1 MPRGAR
7 PGVLY
12 VQNRVN
18 WLPRLAGR
26 AKHPRD
32 HDTYD
37 LERTL
42 MGDLFFNK
50 VAGAVLAIFLLILG
64 LSTLADSLFHTEGPE
79 RPAYPVDMAV
89 LESAAGAEEE
99 EEQGPPDFGVL
110 LAGADVGA
118 GERVARR
125 CASCHTFEEGGRD
138 GTGPHLWGVMG
149 RDVAEVDAFN
159 YSQAMEE
166 YAEGGTEWGYQNMY
180 DYLENPRGYVPGT
193 AMSFAGLRD
202 QEDRVNIIAY
212 MRTLSNDPLPIPEPA
227 EAAPA
232 EGEAAAAETSGETSG
247 EASAEPEGEAGFEDI
262 EGGQGEGGFEPIEG
276 DGPQE
281 G

>member
-1 MPRGAR
+1 
-7 PGVLY
+7 
-12 VQNRVN
+12 
-18 WLPRLAGR
+18 
-26 AKHPRD
+26 
-32 HDTYD
+32 
-37 LERTL
+37 

-64 LSTLADSLFHTEGPE
+64 LSTLADSLFHKEGPE

-138 GTGPHLWGVMG
+138 GTGPHLWDVMG
-149 RDVAEVDAFN
+149 RAVAEVSGFN

-166 YAEGGTEWGYQNMY
+166 YAEGGTEWGFQNMY

-202 QEDRVNIIAY
+202 QQDRANIIAY
-212 MRTLSNDPLPIPEPA
+212 MRTLSNDPLAIPEPA

-232 EGEAAAAETSGETSG
+232 QGEGDAGDAGETSG
-247 EASAEPEGEAGFEDI
+247 EAASESEAGLEDM
-262 EGGQGEGGFEPIEG
+262 ETGQGEGDFEPIQGEE
-276 DGPQE
+276 PQE

>member
-1 MPRGAR
+1 
-7 PGVLY
+7 
-12 VQNRVN
+12 
-18 WLPRLAGR
+18 
-26 AKHPRD
+26 
-32 HDTYD
+32 
-37 LERTL
+37 

-64 LSTLADSLFHTEGPE
+64 LSTLADGLFHTEEPE

-125 CASCHTFEEGGRD
+125 CASCHTFEEGGAD
-138 GTGPHLWGVMG
+138 GTGPHLWDVMG
-149 RDVAEVDAFN
+149 RDVAEVSGFN
-159 YSQAMEE
+159 YSQAMNE
-166 YAEGGTEWGYQNMY
+166 YAEGGTEWGFQNMY

-193 AMSFAGLRD
+193 AMSFAGLRQ
-202 QEDRVNIIAY
+202 QEDRVNLIAY
-212 MRTLSNDPLPIPEPA
+212 MRTLSNDPIAIPEPRESEAPADAEGEVAAGESA
-227 EAAPA
+227 EAA
-232 EGEAAAAETSGETSG
+232 GDAA
-247 EASAEPEGEAGFEDI
+247 PEGEEAAFEDI
-262 EGGQGEGGFEPIEG
+262 EGEGGEGGDETGFDPIEG
-276 DGPQE
+276 DGEPQD

>member
-1 MPRGAR
+1 
-7 PGVLY
+7 
-12 VQNRVN
+12 
-18 WLPRLAGR
+18 
-26 AKHPRD
+26 
-32 HDTYD
+32 
-37 LERTL
+37 

-64 LSTLADSLFHTEGPE
+64 LGTLADGLFQTEAPE
-79 RPAYPVDMAV
+79 RPAYPVDLAV

-125 CASCHTFEEGGRD
+125 CASCHTFEEGGAD
-138 GTGPHLWGVMG
+138 GTGPNLWDVMG
-149 RDVAEVDAFN
+149 RDVAEVSGFN
-159 YSQAMEE
+159 YSQAMQE
-166 YAEGGTEWGYQNMY
+166 YAEGGTEWGFENMNA
-180 DYLENPRGYVPGT
+180 YLENPRGYVPGT

-202 QEDRVNIIAY
+202 QEDRVNLIAY
-212 MRTLSNDPLPIPEPA
+212 MRTLSNDPLAIPEPA

-232 EGEAAAAETSGETSG
+232 EGEAAPAEADEADEAAEE
-247 EASAEPEGEAGFEDI
+247 SAGEGEGSDGGFDPI
-262 EGGQGEGGFEPIEG
+262 QGEGEG
-276 DGPQE
+276 EPQE

>member
-1 MPRGAR
+1 
-7 PGVLY
+7 
-12 VQNRVN
+12 
-18 WLPRLAGR
+18 
-26 AKHPRD
+26 
-32 HDTYD
+32 
-37 LERTL
+37 

-64 LSTLADSLFHTEGPE
+64 LSTLADSLFHREGLE

-89 LESAAGAEEE
+89 LESAAGAQEEE
-99 EEQGPPDFGVL
+99 EEGPPDFGVL
-110 LAGADVGA
+110 LAGADIGA

-159 YSQAMEE
+159 YSSAMED

-193 AMSFAGLRD
+193 AMSFAGLRN

-212 MRTLSNDPLPIPEPA
+212 MRTLSNDPMPIPAAAPEPA
-227 EAAPA
+227 AEASGDAEAMGEEAAM
-232 EGEAAAAETSGETSG
+232 
-247 EASAEPEGEAGFEDI
+247 EP
-262 EGGQGEGGFEPIEG
+262 QGEPQ
-276 DGPQE
+276 DG
-281 G
+281 